1 LPDEIGILVQPL
13 QKTATVCELE
23 LVGKPPGREQG
34 SNLDANITNWGS
46 KNDMTSLDRKAP
58 M

>member
-34 SNLDANITNWGS
+34 SNLDADIANWSS
-46 KNDMTSLDRKAP
+46 KKWNDIA
-58 M
+58 

>member
-23 LVGKPPGREQG
+23 LGGKPPGQEQG
-34 SNLDANITNWGS
+34 SNLDANTTTWRS
-46 KNDMTSLDRKAP
+46 KNEIA
-58 M
+58 

>member
-1 LPDEIGILVQPL
+1 VPDEIGILVQPL

-34 SNLDANITNWGS
+34 SNLDADIANWSS
-46 KNDMTSLDRKAP
+46 KKWNDIA
-58 M
+58 